1 MSRTHDLLAALT
13 NASVGGFLTQPLGL
27 SGDPG
32 MELVAIHGVPRA
44 RTWDAIASAAAPVL
58 TGETVTFVVL
68 PDATIVVEETVP
80 DDSLAP
86 LAEAVEHSLQ
96 PPYRAAA
103 IRQDKDVWAVV
114 AERIEIVELAGL
126 EGDAIDLTVVDGE
139 RTLTIDEVRTIR
151 PLPALDALVELRG
164 DVALH
169 GERLDGDLF
178 AVDVFSL

>member
-1 MSRTHDLLAALT
+1 M
-13 NASVGGFLTQPLGL
+13 G
-27 SGDPG
+27 
-32 MELVAIHGVPRA
+32 LVAIHGVPRA
-44 RTWDAIASAAAPVL
+44 RTWDVIASAAAPGL

-68 PDATIVVEETVP
+68 PDATIVVEEDVP
-80 DDSLAP
+80 DASLAP
-86 LAEAVEHSLQ
+86 LAEAVEQSLQ

-103 IRQDKDVWAVV
+103 IRHDKDVWAVV

-139 RTLTIDEVRTIR
+139 RTLTIDGERTIR
-151 PLPALDALVELRG
+151 PLPTLDALVELRG
-164 DVALH
+164 DASVH